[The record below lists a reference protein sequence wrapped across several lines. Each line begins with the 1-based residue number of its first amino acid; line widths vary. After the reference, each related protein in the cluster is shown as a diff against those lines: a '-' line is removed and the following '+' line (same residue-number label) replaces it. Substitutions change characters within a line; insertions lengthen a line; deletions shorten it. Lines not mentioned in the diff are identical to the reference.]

1 MFQEITT
8 HIHPILVHFP
18 IALITVAVLYDVW
31 IAWKKDEFKP
41 SKGLA
46 LWIVVVISAWL
57 AVWTGPEDA
66 ARGNTIYISLH
77 SKLAD
82 LTALFVTLLTVY
94 RIWAGVTKRKDLF
107 KKFVVPY
114 LVVSI
119 ASLILVYSVGYFG
132 GKMVYSDGVGVK
144 VNDTLVNPPK

>member
-1 MFQEITT
+1 MFQEVTS

-18 IALITVAVLYDVW
+18 IALITVAVLYDLW
-31 IAWKKDEFKP
+31 IAYKKDEFKP

-46 LWIVVVISAWL
+46 LWVVVVISAWI
-57 AVWTGPEDA
+57 AVWTGPEDSA
-66 ARGNTIYISLH
+66 NGNTNYIFLH

-82 LTALFVTLLTVY
+82 LTAIFVTLLTVY
-94 RIWAGVTKRKDLF
+94 RIWTGVTQRKELF
-107 KKFVVPY
+107 KKLIVPY

-119 ASLILVYSVGYFG
+119 ASLVLVYSVGYFG

-144 VNDTLVNPPK
+144 VNNTLVNPPK